1 MKGRQIMKNIIRI
14 TAVFLAALTAA
25 GMVSCS
31 KKGGKNDGTSQ
42 PVSVTTAAPAPVTS
56 DAGTRNDTEADGLE
70 ITPHIVWEQYTEGDD
85 QLILYSA
92 NCPVL
97 SGNPEWNLEKINA
110 ALEEYCRDYAKIF
123 DIDRVSAKEDYDNLG
138 DRFESYEKSTDYTCY
153 VKDGILSLKYDSYE
167 STGGADDL
175 WVTTALCFD
184 LKTGE
189 RIDLAAFLGKDAD
202 YAKQYAES
210 AFSLL
215 IKTAPDNYF
224 DNAEAALPEL
234 IDGYCFY
241 LNETGLV
248 LFLNS
253 CTIAPDAFGQQT
265 VTVAYANL
273 PT

>member
-1 MKGRQIMKNIIRI
+1 MKNKIRVI
-14 TAVFLAALTAA
+14 AAFLAALTAA

-31 KKGGKNDGTSQ
+31 KKGGNNNGTSQ
-42 PVSVTTAAPAPVTS
+42 PVTDTKTDPVPAGS
-56 DAGTRNDTEADGLE
+56 DAGTNNDTPSDGLE
-70 ITPHIVWEQYTEGDD
+70 ITPNIVWEQYTEGDD
-85 QLILYSA
+85 QLILYSV
-92 NCPVL
+92 NRPVL

-110 ALEEYCRDYAKIF
+110 ALEEYCKSYAAIS
-123 DIDRVSAKEDYDNLG
+123 DIDRASAKEDYDNLG
-138 DRFESYEKSTDYTCY
+138 DRFESYEKSADYTCC

-167 STGGADDL
+167 KTGGADDL

-189 RIDLAAFLGKDAD
+189 RIDLADFLEKDAD
-202 YAKQYAES
+202 YAKQYAVS

-215 IKTAPDNYF
+215 IKTAPDNFF
-224 DNAEAALPEL
+224 DNAEATLPEL
-234 IDGYCFY
+234 VDGYCFY

-273 PT
+273 PA